1 MSLLQTSSRERAD
14 PVLPDPITGPT
25 DSYRLARSFLILM
38 SLAVV
43 DVFNVMDR
51 GVIANVNDGPSGTS
65 PVRYLVLLIPIL
77 TIVVIRM
84 REPSL
89 LVRSPAVTDV
99 VLGILYL
106 LGMGGSFFG
115 VAFLGTQDTVRP
127 AFLPMILGL
136 LYLFTLREPTDREV
150 GRTMTWLGWIGLV
163 YVVMNAAVNLEILP
177 GLLQYKQYRNASF
190 AFVALAIGAAFVT
203 GRRRRLLLISVL
215 AVIIFVTYPSATSLL
230 IILSVFLTL
239 FLTGRR
245 ATGLRSLVVTGLVLL
260 FAVFAIANFQEGVK
274 LTSDYFS
281 AVGKVDANAGRIDL
295 WTSGIEKFQ
304 RSPLIGTAFSGSA
317 VAVRSRDQKALPYHN
332 DFVLFAAEGG
342 LMGIGLLLGWI
353 VLTEITIVRRYRRFV
368 RMGQQDR
375 ADLLR
380 VILVCLNA
388 VFVAML
394 FNPVLPGASRS
405 ATVFGLYAIA
415 MSLGDPGLT
424 RRVEGADAV
433 RALGLSEPAAPSS

>member
-1 MSLLQTSSRERAD
+1 MNLLQTSSRERAT
-14 PVLPDPITGPT
+14 PALPASVTRPS
-25 DSYRLARSFLILM
+25 DSYRLARAFLFLM

-43 DVFNVMDR
+43 DAFNVLDR
-51 GVIANVNDGPSGTS
+51 GGAM
-65 PVRYLVLLIPIL
+65 RYLILLIPIV
-77 TIVVIRM
+77 TMVAIRM

-89 LVRSPAVTDV
+89 LVRSPATSDM
-99 VLGILYL
+99 VLGVLYL
-106 LGMGGSFFG
+106 LGMGGSLFG

-127 AFLPMILGL
+127 AFLPMLLGL

-150 GRTMTWLGWIGLV
+150 GRTMGWLGWIGFV
-163 YVVMNAAVNLEILP
+163 YVLMNVAVNLEILP

-203 GRRRRLLLISVL
+203 GRRRRLLCIVVL
-215 AVIIFVTYPSATSLL
+215 TAIIFVTYPSATSLL
-230 IILSVFLTL
+230 IILSVLLTL

-245 ATGLRSLVVTGLVLL
+245 ATGLRSIVVTGLVLL
-260 FAVFAIANFQEGVK
+260 FAVFAIANFQKGVK
-274 LTSDYFS
+274 LSSEYFS

-304 RSPLIGTAFSGSA
+304 GSPLVGSVFSGSA

-342 LMGIGLLLGWI
+342 LLGLGLLLGWI
-353 VLTEITIVRRYRRFV
+353 VLTEITVVRRYRRFIRV
-368 RMGQQDR
+368 GDQSR

-394 FNPVLPGASRS
+394 FNPVLSGASRS

-433 RALGLSEPAAPSS
+433 RALGISEPEAPSS

>member
-1 MSLLQTSSRERAD
+1 MSVPQTRAM
-14 PVLPDPITGPT
+14 PVSVTGDT
-25 DSYRLARSFLILM
+25 DSYRLARSFLFLM
-38 SLAVV
+38 SLTVV
-43 DVFNVMDR
+43 DAFNVLDR
-51 GVIANVNDGPSGTS
+51 GGAM
-65 PVRYLVLLIPIL
+65 RYLVLLIPIG
-77 TIVVIRM
+77 TMVAIRM
-84 REPSL
+84 REPSM
-89 LVRSPAVTDV
+89 LVRSPASSDV
-99 VLGILYL
+99 VLGILYV
-106 LGMGGSFFG
+106 LGMGGSLIG

-127 AFLPMILGL
+127 AFLPMLLGL

-150 GRTMTWLGWIGLV
+150 GRTMTWLAWIGLV
-163 YVVMNAAVNLEILP
+163 YVAMNVAVNLQILP

-190 AFVALAIGAAFVT
+190 AFVALALAAAFVT
-203 GRRRRLLLISVL
+203 RRYRRFLVIMVL
-215 AVIIFVTYPSATSLL
+215 TGIIFVTYPSATSLL

-281 AVGKVDANAGRIDL
+281 AVGKADANAGRIDL

-304 RSPLIGTAFSGSA
+304 QSPLVGSVFSGSS
-317 VAVRSRDQKALPYHN
+317 VAVRARDQKALPYHN

-342 LMGIGLLLGWI
+342 LLGLGLLLGWI
-353 VLTEITIVRRYRRFV
+353 VLTEIVIVRRYRRFIRV
-368 RMGQQDR
+368 GQQDR

-415 MSLGDPGLT
+415 MSLGDPGLP
-424 RRVEGADAV
+424 RRAEAADAV
-433 RALGLSEPAAPSS
+433 RALGISEPAAPYV